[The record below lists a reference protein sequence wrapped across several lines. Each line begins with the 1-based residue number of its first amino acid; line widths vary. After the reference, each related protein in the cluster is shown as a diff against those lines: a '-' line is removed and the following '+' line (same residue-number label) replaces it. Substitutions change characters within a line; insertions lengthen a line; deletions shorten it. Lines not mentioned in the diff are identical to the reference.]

1 MGVCGLELS
10 EVIRTKPT
18 YDKTIQEE
26 STRTEFQPNMKLLYR
41 ITKAIM
47 ENNSLGK
54 TSLSQKANINYVILM
69 KHLAWLDDK
78 GLIESII
85 NEGKVHVRFGEKGRQ
100 FADQLTKLID
110 GELNFID
117 KQ

>member
-1 MGVCGLELS
+1 M
-10 EVIRTKPT
+10 IRTKST
-18 YDKTIQEE
+18 YDKMVQDKDTK
-26 STRTEFQPNMKLLYR
+26 SEFQPNIKLLYR

-54 TSLSQKANINYVILM
+54 TALSQKANINYVILM
-69 KHLAWLDDK
+69 KHLIWLDDK
-78 GLIESII
+78 GLIESIV
-85 NEGKVHVRFGEKGRQ
+85 NDGKVHVRFGEKGRQ

>member
-1 MGVCGLELS
+1 LS
-10 EVIRTKPT
+10 EIVRTKST
-18 YDKTIQEE
+18 YDKIVQDDNTK
-26 STRTEFQPNMKLLYR
+26 SEFQPNIKLLYR
-41 ITKAIM
+41 IAKAII

-54 TSLSQKANINYVILM
+54 TALSQKANINYVILM
-69 KHLAWLDDK
+69 KHLAWLDEK

-85 NEGKVHVRFGEKGRQ
+85 NDGKVHIKFGEKGRQ

-117 KQ
+117 R